1 MFGWQKQQDT
11 LLLEVMREILAIQ
24 KTWTSQMLLL
34 EEEKLR
40 LERLRLE
47 GASPLSDVPMGR
59 MWVDEGEQDL
69 DWALKT
75 GLVTPGEYE
84 DLLSKAG
91 LASTDIEFI

>member
-1 MFGWQKQQDT
+1 
-11 LLLEVMREILAIQ
+11 
-24 KTWTSQMLLL
+24 
-34 EEEKLR
+34 
-40 LERLRLE
+40 
-47 GASPLSDVPMGR
+47 